1 MKCSTRFSV
10 RARGSRPFRRSS
22 TKRGSRVARR
32 PNFVAGIP
40 VRRRKT
46 SIFRMSMDSS
56 GESLSNR
63 WSRAKSY
70 LSRKNTSYR
79 RAARSYR
86 RKSAMDPRERLAELA
101 RERGSSLAALSR
113 MLGRNS
119 TYLQQFITK
128 GSPRKLEEA
137 DRRKLAQFF
146 GVSES
151 ELGAPE
157 DLSYDS
163 RGDWVEV
170 PRLPLEASAG
180 PGAVGAAE
188 IPFDAFRF
196 SRRWLREQGLEPA
209 MLSSIRVL
217 GDSMDPL
224 LRDGDEILVDRTP
237 RPFREGV
244 HVVRLGEALHVKLL
258 QAVPPG
264 RLRLISQNPAYE
276 PVEVAMGDVD
286 IVGRVVWKG
295 GRL

>member
-1 MKCSTRFSV
+1 
-10 RARGSRPFRRSS
+10 
-22 TKRGSRVARR
+22 
-32 PNFVAGIP
+32 
-40 VRRRKT
+40 
-46 SIFRMSMDSS
+46 
-56 GESLSNR
+56 
-63 WSRAKSY
+63 
-70 LSRKNTSYR
+70 
-79 RAARSYR
+79 
-86 RKSAMDPRERLAELA
+86 MDPQEKLSELA

-113 MLGRNS
+113 MLGRNAS
-119 TYLQQFITK
+119 YLQQYITK
-128 GSPRKLEEA
+128 GSPRKLEEI
-137 DRRKLAQFF
+137 DRRRLAQFF
-146 GVSES
+146 GIGEA
-151 ELGAPE
+151 ELGGPE
-157 DLSYDS
+157 EISS
-163 RGDWVEV
+163 VWRGDWVEV

-209 MLSSIRVL
+209 MLSSIRVM

-264 RLRLISQNPAYE
+264 RLRLISQNAVYE
-276 PVEVAMGDVD
+276 PVDVAMADVD
-286 IVGRVVWKG
+286 VVGRVVWKS

>member
-1 MKCSTRFSV
+1 
-10 RARGSRPFRRSS
+10 
-22 TKRGSRVARR
+22 
-32 PNFVAGIP
+32 
-40 VRRRKT
+40 
-46 SIFRMSMDSS
+46 
-56 GESLSNR
+56 
-63 WSRAKSY
+63 
-70 LSRKNTSYR
+70 
-79 RAARSYR
+79 
-86 RKSAMDPRERLAELA
+86 MDPREKLAELV

-119 TYLQQFITK
+119 TYLQQFISK

-137 DRRKLAQFF
+137 DRRKLAHFF
-146 GVSES
+146 GVGEA

-157 DLSYDS
+157 DLSYDA

-209 MLSSIRVL
+209 MLSSIRVM

-224 LRDGDEILVDRTP
+224 LRDGDEILVDRSP

-258 QAVPPG
+258 QAVPPD
-264 RLRLISQNPAYE
+264 RMRLISKNAAYE
-276 PVEVAMGDVD
+276 PVEVAMADVD
-286 IVGRVVWKG
+286 VVGRVVWKG

>member
-1 MKCSTRFSV
+1 
-10 RARGSRPFRRSS
+10 
-22 TKRGSRVARR
+22 
-32 PNFVAGIP
+32 
-40 VRRRKT
+40 
-46 SIFRMSMDSS
+46 
-56 GESLSNR
+56 
-63 WSRAKSY
+63 
-70 LSRKNTSYR
+70 
-79 RAARSYR
+79 
-86 RKSAMDPRERLAELA
+86 MDPREKLADLV

-119 TYLQQFITK
+119 TYLQQFISK

-146 GVSES
+146 GVGEA

-157 DLSYDS
+157 DLSYDA

-258 QAVPPG
+258 QAVPPSG
-264 RLRLISQNPAYE
+264 MRLISKNPAYE
-276 PVEVAMGDVD
+276 PVEVAMSDVD
-286 IVGRVVWKG
+286 VVGRVVWKG